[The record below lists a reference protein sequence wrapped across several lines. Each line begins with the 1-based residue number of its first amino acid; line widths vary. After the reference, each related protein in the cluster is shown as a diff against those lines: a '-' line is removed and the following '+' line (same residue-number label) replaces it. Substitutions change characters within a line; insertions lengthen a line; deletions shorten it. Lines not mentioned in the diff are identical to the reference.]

1 MSAPVR
7 PSEFDHFRK
16 EMRQQLEQL
25 QAELR
30 TAKGTAT
37 EALYAS
43 AGAMVLIVLHL
54 VGVIRT

>member
-1 MSAPVR
+1 MSGPAR
-7 PSEFDHFRK
+7 RSEFDHFRE
-16 EMRQQLEQL
+16 EMRQQLEEL
-25 QAELR
+25 QTELR